1 MELRDCVDWQEQQLH
16 HRRLHRV
23 LRPVVRRSA
32 DHLGAAVALLTRL
45 EKERFPTKPLAF
57 ISLLFMGSGALSLA
71 IYAVVVEL
79 DEPLET
85 AIGLLTLIAFGIPA
99 AFILASA
106 AWLLFTRR
114 HASA

>member
-1 MELRDCVDWQEQQLH
+1 M
-16 HRRLHRV
+16 
-23 LRPVVRRSA
+23 
-32 DHLGAAVALLTRL
+32 TRL